1 MTLNQWFD
9 IGLTTPYPSGMT
21 CGSEMRTKQQWIPAI
36 IGIAA
41 VGVLAAALA
50 VWRPSHLYLW
60 FKAVHVMAVIAWMA
74 GMLYLPRLF
83 VYHCGA
89 EPGSRQSETFK
100 VMERRLLRGIINPAM
115 VVSWAI
121 GLWMVYDGGW
131 ISAHWLH
138 VKLALVVALSGLHGA
153 LARWTADFAADRNRH
168 NERFYRIINEV
179 PAVLMIGIVIMVVI
193 KPF

>member
-1 MTLNQWFD
+1 
-9 IGLTTPYPSGMT
+9 MT

-36 IGIAA
+36 IGIGA
-41 VGVLAAALA
+41 VAVLVTALV
-50 VWRPSHLYLW
+50 VWRPSYLYLW

-83 VYHCGA
+83 VYHCSA
-89 EPGSRQSETFK
+89 EQGSRQSETFK
-100 VMERRLLRGIINPAM
+100 VMERRLLKGIINPAM
-115 VVSWAI
+115 VMSWAL

-131 ISAHWLH
+131 ASAHWLH

-153 LARWTADFAADRNRH
+153 LVRWTADFAADRNRH
-168 NERFYRIINEV
+168 SERFYRVMNEV